1 MSSKF
6 FRLLALFTV
15 LAMILS
21 PLNAKPTL
29 AVTSPEDT
37 LQGHG
42 SFSVN
47 NKEDLKA
54 IDEVSSFK
62 GNGTSVDVSGNV
74 FGVSE
79 TGLYIVR
86 LKDPSLAM
94 YQGGIGSLAA
104 TSPQTTGF
112 RKLDVK
118 SPESV
123 AYLNYLNG
131 EQAEFVSAMEGVLG
145 RAVEVVYIY
154 KNVLNAL
161 DVRVSHEEAMAL
173 AKLESVKAVYGD
185 KIRELDTDVGPIWI
199 GAPAIW
205 DGDTGTGEAT
215 QGEGV
220 TIGVIDGGINHAHP
234 SFADPG
240 GDGYDHTNPFGS
252 GVYVGYC
259 IANPSFCNDKLIGAY
274 DLYPGGSGG
283 PEDTFGHGSHT
294 ASTAG
299 GNRHEAVFMVGT
311 EEFTRTIQGVAP
323 HANIIAYKV
332 CLDATHCSGS
342 ASVAAVDHAIQ
353 DEVDVLN
360 YSISGGDDPWNDP
373 VDQAFLD
380 AFAAGIYVSASAGNS
395 GPGASTVAHTG
406 PWNASVGASTHNRI
420 YSNLFEVTGPITVPG
435 ELQNIPSLQGNGTAL
450 VADIEA
456 EISYSATNLSG
467 CSAFPAGFFLDKLAL
482 IQRGGCGFSVKIT
495 NAYNAGADAVVIFN
509 NAGGPP
515 SEMDS
520 TGAPAIPSVMVPMAD
535 GLAVMAFI
543 DANPGATA
551 ALRADVNILFDDD
564 WYDIMAGFSSRG
576 PSKFELIKPDFVA
589 PGVNILAAIASAGGD
604 PVQYDFYQGT
614 SMSSPHGAG
623 AGALMVALHPSWS
636 PAQIKSALSTSAFNG
651 SPVIDSDGVT
661 PADLFDMGSGRLALA
676 AAGNV
681 GLVLDETAVNFQA
694 ADPATGGD
702 PKILNLP
709 SFKNNACY
717 QTCSWTRTVY
727 NPTDTSMTWE
737 ASYSG
742 EGIAAV
748 TPMNF
753 TVSAGETATF
763 TIKLDVYALSPDTWY
778 FGSLT
783 WSEAAGLAPDTKMPM
798 AVFPVRTTN
807 ADVIEKAVSHDFASV
822 GDTLTYTITV
832 KNWSEITQ
840 TYTLTDPVP
849 THTDYI
855 NGSATGGLVYHPV
868 TDTLTWSGKVGPF
881 GLSILEGF
889 DSGYVSLAG
898 LGVSPYPLPA
908 DTDNGGWIIPD
919 LDFYYLGQHY
929 DRVIWSING
938 TVEAGSAS
946 GSAAPGGN
954 TSLPNPLLPN
964 NLLAAWWT
972 DLDLTSAGHW
982 YAAGVSDGVDDYT
995 VFEWEDVPR
1004 HGDLAS
1010 TATFQVWF
1018 RDGTDDIWFAYPAN
1032 TFTGVTSDG
1041 TIGAENS
1048 DGTLGSV
1055 YYYDGTG
1062 TLPDGSDDLLVIRI
1076 PSTAVLTY
1084 QAEITEMDTEVNNTV
1099 EVMDNLAATAEA
1111 FALTQLGVP
1120 PEVTFTSNTP
1130 VMLGETAVFIPT
1142 VTGTGPFE
1150 YLWAFGDSTTS
1161 TLEAPT
1167 PLYAATGTYT
1177 VTLLV
1182 TSNWGDDTYESVF
1195 VVVGVPPEV
1204 TFTSNTPVTLGEVA
1218 VFTPTVTG
1226 TGPFEYLWDFR
1237 DTITSTLPSPTH
1249 TYGIT
1254 GTYMVT
1260 LTVTSD
1266 WGTDTYAAAFV
1277 VNARPLA
1284 HIYLPIVFKAST
1296 P

>member
-1 MSSKF
+1 MNSKF
-6 FRLLALFTV
+6 FRVLALITV

-21 PLNAKPTL
+21 PMNAKPTL
-29 AVTSPEDT
+29 AVTKQEDT
-37 LQGHG
+37 LQSQG
-42 SFSVN
+42 SFSVTD
-47 NKEDLKA
+47 KEDLKV

-62 GNGTSVDVSGNV
+62 GDGTSGDASGIV

-94 YQGGIGSLAA
+94 YQGGIGDLAA
-104 TSPQTTGF
+104 TNPHTAGS
-112 RKLDVK
+112 RKLDIK

-123 AYLNYLNG
+123 AYLNYLSG
-131 EQAEFVSAMEGVLG
+131 EQAKFVSAMEGVLG
-145 RAVEVVYIY
+145 RSVEVVYTY

-161 DVRVSHEEAMAL
+161 AVRVSHEEAIAL
-173 AKLESVKAVYGD
+173 AKLESVKAIYGD

-205 DGDTGTGEAT
+205 DGDTGTGEDT

-220 TIGVIDGGINHAHP
+220 IIGMIDSGINHAHP

-240 GDGYDHTNPFGS
+240 GDGYDHTNPYGL

-259 IANPSFCNDKLIGAY
+259 VANPSFCNDKLIGAY

-283 PEDTFGHGSHT
+283 PEDTNGHGSHT

-299 GNRHEAVFMVGT
+299 GNRHVAEFMVGT

-332 CLDATHCSGS
+332 CSPSCPGS
-342 ASVAAVDHAIQ
+342 ASVAAVDHAIA
-353 DEVDVLN
+353 DGVDVLN
-360 YSISGGDDPWNDP
+360 YSISGGDDPWNDA

-380 AFAAGIYVSASAGNS
+380 AFAAGIYVSASAGNT
-395 GPGASTVAHTG
+395 GPGAGTIAKTG
-406 PWNASVGASTHNRI
+406 PWNASVGATTHNRI
-420 YSNLFEVTGPITVPG
+420 FANIFEVTGPITVPL
-435 ELQNIPSLQGNGTAL
+435 ELQSIPALQGNGTAL
-450 VADIEA
+450 AADIEA
-456 EISYSATNLSG
+456 EIAYSATNLNG
-467 CSAFPAGFFLDKLAL
+467 CSAFPADYFLDKLAL
-482 IQRGGCGFSVKIT
+482 IQRGGCNFSDKVS

-515 SEMDS
+515 GAMDV
-520 TGAPAIPSVMVPMAD
+520 TGAPAIPSVMVTLAD

-551 ALRADVNILFDDD
+551 ALRADVNIFFNDD
-564 WYDIMAGFSSRG
+564 WYDVMAGFSSRG

-589 PGVNILAAIASAGGD
+589 PGVNILAAVASSGGD

-614 SMSSPHGAG
+614 SMASPHGAG
-623 AGALMVALHPSWS
+623 AGALMVALHPDWS
-636 PAQIKSALSTSAFNG
+636 PAQIKSALATSAFNG
-651 SPVIDSDGVT
+651 SSVLDSNGVT
-661 PADLFDMGSGRLALA
+661 PADPFDMGSGRLALA
-676 AAGNV
+676 DAGNV
-681 GLVLDETAVNFQA
+681 GLVLDETAANFLA

-702 PKILNLP
+702 PKTLNLP

-742 EGIAAV
+742 DGIAAI
-748 TPMNF
+748 TPMSF
-753 TVSAGETATF
+753 TVSSEMTATF
-763 TIKLDVYALSPDTWY
+763 TFELDVKNLTPDTWY
-778 FGSLT
+778 FGTLT
-783 WSEAAGLAPDTKMPM
+783 WSEAAGLAPDTKMPA
-798 AVFPVRTTN
+798 AVFPVRTT
-807 ADVIEKAVSHDFASV
+807 DVDFIEKTVSHDFASV

-832 KNWSEITQ
+832 NNASVITR

-849 THTDYI
+849 AHTAYI
-855 NGSATGGLVYHPV
+855 VGSATGGLVYHPV
-868 TDTLTWSGKVGPF
+868 TDTLTWSGEVGPS
-881 GLSILEGF
+881 GLFINEGF
-889 DSGYVSLAG
+889 DSGYVSLASF
-898 LGVSPYPLPA
+898 VSPFALPSN
-908 DTDNGGWIIPD
+908 TDDGGWIISG

-946 GSAAPGGN
+946 GVTAPGGN

-982 YAAGVSDGVDDYT
+982 YAAGLTDGVDDYT

-1004 HGDLAS
+1004 FGDPTS

-1018 RDGTDDIWFAYPAN
+1018 RDGTDDIWFAYPADA
-1032 TFTGVTSDG
+1032 FTGVTSDG
-1041 TIGAENS
+1041 TIGAENN

-1062 TLPDGSDDLLVIRI
+1062 TLPDGSDDLLVVRI
-1076 PSTAVLTY
+1076 LPEPAVLTY
-1084 QAEITEMDTEVNNTV
+1084 QAEVTEMDTEVNNTV
-1099 EVMDNLAATAEA
+1099 EVTDDLAATAEA
-1111 FALTQLGVP
+1111 YALTHLGIP
-1120 PEVTFTSNTP
+1120 PTVTFTSNTP
-1130 VMLGETAVFIPT
+1130 VMLGETAVFTPT
-1142 VTGTGPFE
+1142 VTGTGTFE
-1150 YLWAFGDSTTS
+1150 YLWTFGDSTTS
-1161 TLEAPT
+1161 TLETPT
-1167 PLYAATGTYT
+1167 HVYGATGTYT

-1182 TSNWGDDTYESVF
+1182 TSDWGDDTYESLF

-1226 TGPFEYLWDFR
+1226 TGPFEYLWDFG
-1237 DTITSTLPSPTH
+1237 DIITSTLPSPTH
-1249 TYGIT
+1249 TYGVT
-1254 GTYMVT
+1254 GTYTVT
-1260 LTVTSD
+1260 LIVTSD
-1266 WGTDTYAAAFV
+1266 WGTDTFEAEFV
-1277 VNARPLA
+1277 VNAPPLLD
-1284 HIYLPIVFKAST
+1284 IYLPIVNKAPT